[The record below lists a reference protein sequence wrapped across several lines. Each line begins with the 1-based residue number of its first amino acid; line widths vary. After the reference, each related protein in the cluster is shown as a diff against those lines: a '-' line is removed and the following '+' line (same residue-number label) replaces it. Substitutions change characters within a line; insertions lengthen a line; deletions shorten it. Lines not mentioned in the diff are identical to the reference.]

1 MKAMTPKVLIVDH
14 TLSVRQQLNRTLT
27 QAGFTVLEASDCEL
41 GLLQVEYHPDL
52 AMVLTEVDMP
62 HMDGLT
68 MLERLKASGVR
79 PALPVLMLT
88 THAPLALLGRAKRA
102 GARGW
107 IVRPIKAENL
117 IETVRR
123 LTTPPGSNVRGS

>member
-1 MKAMTPKVLIVDH
+1 MTQKVLIVDH
-14 TLSVRQQLNRTLT
+14 TLSVRQQLNQTLT
-27 QAGFTVLEASDCEL
+27 QAGFTVLEASDGEL

-68 MLERLKASGVR
+68 MLERLKANGAR

-88 THAPLALLGRAKRA
+88 AHAPLPLLGRAKRA

-107 IVRPIKAENL
+107 IVRPIMPENL
-117 IETVRR
+117 VETVRR
-123 LTTPPGSNVRGS
+123 LTTPAGAYAKGP

>member
-27 QAGFTVLEASDCEL
+27 QAGFTVLEASDGEL

-79 PALPVLMLT
+79 PALPVLM
-88 THAPLALLGRAKRA
+88 
-102 GARGW
+102 
-107 IVRPIKAENL
+107 IFQV
-117 IETVRR
+117 
-123 LTTPPGSNVRGS
+123 